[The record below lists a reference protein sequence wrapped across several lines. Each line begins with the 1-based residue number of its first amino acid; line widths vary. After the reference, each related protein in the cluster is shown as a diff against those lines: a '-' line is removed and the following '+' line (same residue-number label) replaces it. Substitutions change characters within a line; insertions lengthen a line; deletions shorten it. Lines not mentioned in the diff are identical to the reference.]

1 MRGIIIMAMAAALG
15 ASFAP
20 AEAGEDEG
28 YTYTLNVKNRE
39 LTTENVDVSIFVDR
53 TFATRETLRFGDVED
68 VRPIKLAL
76 EPGPHRIR
84 IEALK
89 GTRKIEQEMVV
100 AEAGTADVDIWFEP
114 VMESWP
120 PEAVVPPEPYSTP

>member
-1 MRGIIIMAMAAALG
+1 MRGIMIVALVAGLG
-15 ASFAP
+15 ASFAL

-39 LTTENVDVSIFVDR
+39 LTTENVDVTVFVDR
-53 TFATRETLRFGDVED
+53 NFATRETLRFGDVED
-68 VRPIKLAL
+68 IRPIKLKL

-89 GTRKIEQEMVV
+89 GTKKIEQEMVV
-100 AEAGTADVDIWFEP
+100 SEAGSADVEIWFEP
-114 VMESWP
+114 VMETWP
-120 PEAVVPPEPYSTP
+120 PEAVVQPEPYSTP